1 MQDVV
6 AIQFGSPVWSPT
18 RGLYSE
24 ISLIE
29 GAVCKRST
37 GKHDDDFAFIRD
49 DETSRNSENNARNR
63 ISLCKMEN
71 VSKKS
76 TLSMDNIT
84 LVRHRGKSSLI
95 LYIDI
100 GRYFSKL
107 IKFPIHILSYYSL

>member
-6 AIQFGSPVWSPT
+6 ALQFGSPVWSPT

-29 GAVCKRST
+29 GAECKRST

-49 DETSRNSENNARNR
+49 EETSRNPENNANNR
-63 ISLCKMEN
+63 RSLCKMESI
-71 VSKKS
+71 SKKS

-84 LVRHRGKSSLI
+84 LVRHKKRIKRNSRETKKEKTEMYCWVFVSLDM
-95 LYIDI
+95 DI
-100 GRYFSKL
+100 S
-107 IKFPIHILSYYSL
+107 